1 MGWRGLGLRYAPRMD
16 AQTHCRE
23 RASLPGSA
31 LHYALLFEPAD
42 SARALRA
49 LAAFRRETHDLLGLQ
64 PEPARARIGYWYQE
78 LALSSGAAARH
89 PVTSELAW
97 SQARFGLDLAP
108 LAEVLQASQ
117 LQLDG
122 IGFADEA
129 ALRTHLYGS
138 AGVLG
143 RLAGQIGSATDAE
156 AHALMAQALERT
168 AWVRGMGRALRRG
181 QCPIADADLAQ
192 CGLTSAS
199 LLAEQGDDARLDEL
213 VRLQVGH
220 ARSLLA
226 AARGALPA
234 GRGPDTRALRA
245 LAAMSDRLLDELER
259 AGRQVFHA
267 HIRLGPLVKLMCA
280 WRARR

>member
-1 MGWRGLGLRYAPRMD
+1 MD
-16 AQTHCRE
+16 ARTHCRE
-23 RASLPGSA
+23 RASPPGSA

-49 LAAFRRETHDLLGLQ
+49 LAAFRRETHDILGLQ

-234 GRGPDTRALRA
+234 GRGSGRGPDTRALRA

-259 AGRQVFHA
+259 AGRQVFHT
-267 HIRLGPLVKLMCA
+267 HIRLGPIMKLMCA